1 MPGIPDGMELSR
13 SVEEMSWTRVHTYSF
28 IAFAIGL
35 LLEGYIFGIAPVAT
49 SWYTIPKSIELLI
62 LAWPY
67 LWLIIG
73 IGVYGPISDAIGRK
87 RTFYY
92 SMTMYV
98 IGGILLI
105 LSNSYVLVLIA
116 LAILL
121 FAAGGEMN
129 TIMVMAHEIFPRAHR
144 SKAMMMLMDFVALSG
159 VLLSAVS
166 FLSFA
171 STPLFSREMTGVI
184 VLITVMALFIARYKM
199 PESIRWLEKKGKAE
213 EAMRQVQKYFG
224 SEVPSSAQ
232 QAVQAAGAG
241 QQKQV
246 PIWFKELVITLVS
259 FANSAGFGLLT
270 YALAPLYFPS
280 LLPYIF
286 LIAGL
291 AGFAGGFLGLAG
303 DRLSRKWLLFIS
315 SLGVF
320 VVTLIVWATI
330 SIWTRTLALFWALLI
345 ILNVIVQWDYM
356 TEDTMKGELWPTG
369 HRGKLTALARVLS
382 IGAYIPLLYISSSFT
397 VNQFILMNV
406 LVWLVGLIAATAWL
420 IWGYE
425 TGKGVSIAVASGEA

>member
-1 MPGIPDGMELSR
+1 MEVAKNVEELSWQR
-13 SVEEMSWTRVHTYSF
+13 THTYSF

-35 LLEGYIFGIAPVAT
+35 LLEGYIFGIAPIAT
-49 SWYTIPKSIELLI
+49 SWYTIPKSIEILI

-73 IGVYGPISDAIGRK
+73 IAVYGPISDAIGRK

-105 LSNSYVLVLIA
+105 FSTNYALVLTA
-116 LAILL
+116 LTILL

-129 TIMVMAHEIFPRAHR
+129 TIMVMAHEVFPRKSR
-144 SKAMMMLMDFVALSG
+144 SKSMMMLMDFVALAG

-166 FLSFA
+166 FLSFS
-171 STPLFSREMTGVI
+171 STALFSREMTGII
-184 VLITVMALFIARYKM
+184 VLITVLALFLARYKM
-199 PESIRWLEKKGKAE
+199 PESIRWLEKKGKKD
-213 EAMRQVQKYFG
+213 EALQQIQKYFG
-224 SEVPSSAQ
+224 QEANVSVASKS
-232 QAVQAAGAG
+232 VDIK
-241 QQKQV
+241 QKAV
-246 PIWFKELVITLVS
+246 PIWFKELVTTLVA
-259 FANSAGFGLLT
+259 FANAAGYGLLT
-270 YALAPLYFPS
+270 YALAPLYFPN

-286 LIAGL
+286 LIAGV

-303 DRLSRKWLLFIS
+303 DRLSRKWLLFGS

-320 VVTLIVWATI
+320 IITLVIWATI
-330 SIWTRTLALFWALLI
+330 PVWTKVLALFWGLLI

-356 TEDTMKGELWPTG
+356 TEDTLKGELWPTG

-382 IGAYIPLLYISSSFT
+382 IGAYIPLLYISSNFT
-397 VNQFILMNV
+397 INQFILMNV
-406 LVWLVGLIAATAWL
+406 LVWLVGLVAATAWL

-425 TGKGVSIAVASGEA
+425 TGKGVSIGVASGEA

>member
-1 MPGIPDGMELSR
+1 MEVAKNVEELSWQR
-13 SVEEMSWTRVHTYSF
+13 THTYSF

-35 LLEGYIFGIAPVAT
+35 LLEGYIFGIAPIAT
-49 SWYTIPKSIELLI
+49 SWYTIPKSIEILI

-73 IGVYGPISDAIGRK
+73 IAVYGPISDAIGRK

-105 LSNSYVLVLIA
+105 FSTNYALVLTA
-116 LAILL
+116 LTILL

-129 TIMVMAHEIFPRAHR
+129 TIMVMAHEVFPRKSR
-144 SKAMMMLMDFVALSG
+144 SKSMMMLMDFVALAS

-166 FLSFA
+166 FLSFS
-171 STPLFSREMTGVI
+171 STTLFSREMTGII
-184 VLITVMALFIARYKM
+184 VLITVLALFLARYKM
-199 PESIRWLEKKGKAE
+199 PESIRWLEKKGKKD
-213 EAMRQVQKYFG
+213 EALQQIQKYFG
-224 SEVPSSAQ
+224 QEANVSVASKS
-232 QAVQAAGAG
+232 VDIK
-241 QQKQV
+241 QKAV
-246 PIWFKELVITLVS
+246 PIWFKELVTTLVA
-259 FANSAGFGLLT
+259 FANAAGYGLLT
-270 YALAPLYFPS
+270 YALAPLYFPN

-286 LIAGL
+286 LIAGV

-303 DRLSRKWLLFIS
+303 DRLSRKWLLFGS

-320 VVTLIVWATI
+320 IITLVIWATI
-330 SIWTRTLALFWALLI
+330 PVWTKVLALFWGLLI

-356 TEDTMKGELWPTG
+356 TEDTLKGELWPTG

-382 IGAYIPLLYISSSFT
+382 IGAYIPLLYISSNFT
-397 VNQFILMNV
+397 INQFILMNV
-406 LVWLVGLIAATAWL
+406 LVWLVGLVAATAWL

-425 TGKGVSIAVASGEA
+425 TGKGVSIGVASGEA

>member
-1 MPGIPDGMELSR
+1 MEVAKNVEELSWQR
-13 SVEEMSWTRVHTYSF
+13 THTYSF

-35 LLEGYIFGIAPVAT
+35 LLEGYIFGIAPIAT
-49 SWYTIPKSIELLI
+49 SWYTIPKSIEILI

-73 IGVYGPISDAIGRK
+73 IAVYGPISDAIGRK

-105 LSNSYVLVLIA
+105 FSINYALVLTA
-116 LAILL
+116 LTILL

-129 TIMVMAHEIFPRAHR
+129 TIMVMAHEVFPRKSR
-144 SKAMMMLMDFVALSG
+144 SKSMMMLMDFVALAS

-166 FLSFA
+166 FLSFS
-171 STPLFSREMTGVI
+171 STTLFSREMTGII
-184 VLITVMALFIARYKM
+184 VLITVLALFLARYKM
-199 PESIRWLEKKGKAE
+199 PESIRWLEKKGKKD
-213 EAMRQVQKYFG
+213 EALQQIQKYFG
-224 SEVPSSAQ
+224 QEANVSVASKS
-232 QAVQAAGAG
+232 VDIK
-241 QQKQV
+241 QKAV
-246 PIWFKELVITLVS
+246 PIWFKELVTTLVA
-259 FANSAGFGLLT
+259 FANAAGYGLLT
-270 YALAPLYFPS
+270 YALAPLYFPN

-286 LIAGL
+286 LIAGV

-303 DRLSRKWLLFIS
+303 DRLSRKWLLFGS

-320 VVTLIVWATI
+320 IITLVIWATI
-330 SIWTRTLALFWALLI
+330 PVWTKVLALFWGLLI

-356 TEDTMKGELWPTG
+356 TEDTLKGELWPTG

-382 IGAYIPLLYISSSFT
+382 IGAYIPLLYISSNFT
-397 VNQFILMNV
+397 INQFILMNV
-406 LVWLVGLIAATAWL
+406 LVWLVGLVAATAWL

-425 TGKGVSIAVASGEA
+425 TGKGVSIGVASGEA

>member
-1 MPGIPDGMELSR
+1 MEIAKN
-13 SVEEMSWTRVHTYSF
+13 VEELSWTRTHTYSF

-49 SWYTIPKSIELLI
+49 SWYTIPKSIEVLI

-67 LWLIIG
+67 LWLVIG
-73 IGVYGPISDAIGRK
+73 IAVYGPISDAIGRK
-87 RTFYY
+87 KTFYY

-105 LSNSYVLVLIA
+105 FSYNYALVLTA

-144 SKAMMMLMDFVALSG
+144 SKAMMMLMDFVALAS
-159 VLLSAVS
+159 VLLAAVS
-166 FLSFA
+166 FLSFS
-171 STPLFSREMTGVI
+171 STALFSREMTGII
-184 VLITVMALFIARYKM
+184 VLITVTALFIARYKM
-199 PESIRWLEKKGKAE
+199 PESIRWLEKKGKKE
-213 EAMRQVQKYFG
+213 EALQQVQKYFG
-224 SEVPSSAQ
+224 QGATTSEKPVSAN
-232 QAVQAAGAG
+232 VNV
-241 QQKQV
+241 QQKNV
-246 PIWFKELVITLVS
+246 PIWFKELVLTLVA
-259 FANSAGFGLLT
+259 FANAAGYGLLT
-270 YALAPLYFPS
+270 YALAPLYFPN

-286 LIAGL
+286 LIAGV

-320 VVTLIVWATI
+320 VVTLVIWATI
-330 SIWTRTLALFWALLI
+330 SIWTKVLALFWGLLI

-382 IGAYIPLLYISSSFT
+382 IGAYIPLLYISTNFT
-397 VNQFILMNV
+397 INQFILMNA

-425 TGKGVSIAVASGEA
+425 TGKGVSIGVASGES

>member
-1 MPGIPDGMELSR
+1 MEVAKNVEELSWQR
-13 SVEEMSWTRVHTYSF
+13 THTYSF

-35 LLEGYIFGIAPVAT
+35 LLEGYIFGIAPIAT
-49 SWYTIPKSIELLI
+49 SWYTIPKSIEILI

-73 IGVYGPISDAIGRK
+73 IAVYGPISDAIGRK

-105 LSNSYVLVLIA
+105 FSTNYALVLTA
-116 LAILL
+116 LTILL

-129 TIMVMAHEIFPRAHR
+129 TIMVMAHEVFPRKSR
-144 SKAMMMLMDFVALSG
+144 SKSMMMLMDFVALAS

-166 FLSFA
+166 FLSFS
-171 STPLFSREMTGVI
+171 STALFSREMTGII
-184 VLITVMALFIARYKM
+184 VLITVLALFLARYKM
-199 PESIRWLEKKGKAE
+199 PESIRWLEKKGKKD
-213 EAMRQVQKYFG
+213 EALQQIQKYFG
-224 SEVPSSAQ
+224 QEANVSVASKS
-232 QAVQAAGAG
+232 VDIK
-241 QQKQV
+241 QKAV
-246 PIWFKELVITLVS
+246 PIWFKELVTTLVA
-259 FANSAGFGLLT
+259 FANAAGYGLLT
-270 YALAPLYFPS
+270 YALAPLYFPN

-286 LIAGL
+286 LIAGV

-303 DRLSRKWLLFIS
+303 DRLSRKWLLFGS

-320 VVTLIVWATI
+320 IITLVIWATI
-330 SIWTRTLALFWALLI
+330 PVWTKVLALFWGLLI

-356 TEDTMKGELWPTG
+356 TEDTLKGELWPTG

-382 IGAYIPLLYISSSFT
+382 IGAYIPLLYISSNFT
-397 VNQFILMNV
+397 INQFILMNV
-406 LVWLVGLIAATAWL
+406 LVWLVGLVAATAWL

-425 TGKGVSIAVASGEA
+425 TGKGVSIGVASGEA